1 MCTRVL
7 YETGTGTYI
16 VGRNADW
23 NDLTAKVDLWL
34 FPRGMKRDG
43 GVGKDSV
50 TWTSVYGS
58 VITGFYD
65 TVSADGMNEAGLV
78 CNLLYQVEADYGDPG
93 QTGRPTISIGAWL
106 QYVLDNYE
114 SVAGAVEA
122 MLSDPFT
129 VVSGNFGNGRPANVH
144 FSLSDSTGDSAIFEY
159 LHGKLVIHHSRDY
172 TVMTNS
178 PVYDQQLA
186 INAYWDLVGGKN
198 MLPGTISAA
207 DRYVRASYNLKS
219 SPKFK
224 DRREALASVFSQMRA
239 VSPPLGMSDPEKPNI
254 SSTLYRIV
262 ADQDA
267 KRYYFDNVLDP
278 SVFFVDLTKV
288 DLNEGAKPMKLDVM
302 GPVNLA
308 GDVSTKFTPAEPFEF
323 LSPNSR

>member
-1 MCTRVL
+1 
-7 YETGTGTYI
+7 
-16 VGRNADW
+16 
-23 NDLTAKVDLWL
+23 
-34 FPRGMKRDG
+34 MKRDG
-43 GVGKDSV
+43 AVGEGAV
-50 TWTSVYGS
+50 TWTSMYGS

-78 CNLLYQVEADYGDPG
+78 CNLLYQVEADYGDPH

-106 QYVLDNYE
+106 QYVLDNYR
-114 SVAGAVEA
+114 SVTETVEA
-122 MLSDPFT
+122 MKPDPFT

-144 FSLSDSTGDSAIFEY
+144 FSLSDTKGDSAVFEY
-159 LHGKLVIHHSRDY
+159 LNGKLVIHHGRDY

-186 INAYWDLVGGKN
+186 INVYWELVGGKN

-207 DRYVRASYNLKS
+207 DRYVRASYNLKT

-224 DRREALASVFSQMRA
+224 DRREAVASVFSQMRA
-239 VSPPLGMSDPEKPNI
+239 VSPPLGMSDPDKPNI

-262 ADQDA
+262 ADQDS

-278 SVFFVDLTKV
+278 SVFFVDLSSV
-288 DLNEGAKPMKLDVM
+288 DLSEGAESMKLDVM
-302 GPVNLA
+302 GPVDLA
-308 GDVSTKFTPAEPFEF
+308 GDVSKKFTPAKPYEF
-323 LSPNSR
+323 LAP

>member
-23 NDLTAKVDLWL
+23 NDMTANVALWL
-34 FPRGMKRDG
+34 FPRGLKRDG
-43 GVGKDSV
+43 AAGKEPAR
-50 TWTSVYGS
+50 WTSKYGS
-58 VITGFYD
+58 VITGFYGN
-65 TVSADGMNEAGLV
+65 VSADGMNEAGLV
-78 CNLLYQVEADYGDPG
+78 CNLLYQVESDFGDPN
-93 QTGRPTISIGAWL
+93 QAGRPTMSIGAWL
-106 QYVLDNYE
+106 QYVLDMFGT
-114 SVAGAVEA
+114 VAETVEA
-122 MLSDPFT
+122 LSPDPFT
-129 VVSGNFGNGRPANVH
+129 VITANFGNGRPANVH
-144 FSLSDSTGDSAIFEY
+144 FSLSDASGDSAIFEY
-159 LHGKLVIHHSRDY
+159 LDGKLTIHHSPDY

-186 INAYWDLVGGKN
+186 INTYWDLVGGKN

-207 DRYVRASYNLKS
+207 DRYVRASYALRV

-262 ADQDA
+262 ADSDS

-278 SVFFVDLTKV
+278 SVFYVDLSSV
-288 DLNEGAKPMKLDVM
+288 DLSEGAETMKLDVM
-302 GPVNLA
+302 GPVDLS
-308 GDVSTKFTPAEPFEF
+308 GDVSKKFTPAKPYEF
-323 LSPNSR
+323 LTP

>member
-7 YETGTGTYI
+7 YETGTGTQI

-23 NDLTAKVDLWL
+23 NDMTAKVDLWL
-34 FPRGMKRDG
+34 FPRGLKRDG
-43 GVGKDSV
+43 GVGKAPV
-50 TWTSVYGS
+50 QWTSKYGS

-78 CNLLYQVEADYGDPG
+78 CNLLYQVEADYGDPKQG
-93 QTGRPTISIGAWL
+93 GRPTLSIGAWL
-106 QYVLDNYE
+106 QYVLDNFQT
-114 SVAGAVEA
+114 VAEAVEA
-122 MLSDPFT
+122 MRPDPFT
-129 VVSGNFGNGRPANVH
+129 VISGNFGNGRPANVH
-144 FSLSDSTGDSAIFEY
+144 FSLSDAKGDSAIFEF
-159 LHGKLVIHHSRDY
+159 LKGKLVIHHSEDY
-172 TVMTNS
+172 KVMTNS
-178 PVYDQQLA
+178 PVFDQQLA
-186 INAYWDLVGGKN
+186 INTYWDLVGGKN

-207 DRYVRASYNLKS
+207 DRYVRACYNLKV

-239 VSPPLGMSDPEKPNI
+239 VSPPLGMSDPDKPNI

-262 ADQDA
+262 ADSDS

-278 SVFFVDLTKV
+278 SVFYVDLKKV
-288 DLNEGAKPMKLDVM
+288 DLKEGAKSMKLDVM

-308 GDVSTKFTPAEPFEF
+308 GDVSAKFTAAKPFGF
-323 LSPNSR
+323 LAP

>member
-7 YETGTGTYI
+7 YETGTGTYMT
-16 VGRNADW
+16 GRNADW
-23 NDLTAKVDLWL
+23 NDLTAKVSLWL

-43 GVGKDSV
+43 GVSKDSV
-50 TWTSVYGS
+50 RWTSVYGS

-78 CNLLYQVEADYGDPG
+78 CNLLYQAEADYGEPG

-106 QYVLDNYE
+106 QYVLDSYA
-114 SVAGAVEA
+114 SVAEAVAA
-122 MLSDPFT
+122 MRPDPFT
-129 VVSGNFGNGRPANVH
+129 VVSGNFGNGRPASVH
-144 FSLSDSTGDSAIFEY
+144 FSLSDSTGDSAIVEF
-159 LHGKLVIHHSRDY
+159 LDGTLVIHHGRDY

-186 INAYWDLVGGKN
+186 INVYWDLIGGNN

-207 DRYVRASYNLKS
+207 DRYVRASYNLKT
-219 SPKFK
+219 SPKFT
-224 DRREALASVFSQMRA
+224 DRRQALAAVFSQMRA
-239 VSPPLGMSDPEKPNI
+239 VSPPLGMTDPDKPNI

-262 ADQDA
+262 ADHDS

-278 SVFFVDLTKV
+278 SVFFVDLAKV
-288 DLNEGAKPMKLDVM
+288 DLNEGATPSKLDVL

-308 GDVSTKFTPAEPFEF
+308 GDVSTNFTPTVPFAF
-323 LSPNSR
+323 LAP